1 MDIENLAKVND
12 VAILTLSQNMSNIP
26 TMYLSTSVPAKGT
39 SVYIAGYGADDGEIG
54 KGTSTTGFGTADLLR
69 YAKIISTY
77 AKVIMYFDPTF
88 FNTSAR
94 ELYKF
99 TGFKYDENGNH
110 LYFINRHKISI
121 LFNSGEYGGK

>member
-1 MDIENLAKVND
+1 MKEVQDLNRIEYAIYYWSEVLAVLICGVFIYLNWQMGIIC
-12 VAILTLSQNMSNIP
+12 VASGYVVYKIMWFSRKSIFQMGLSRF
-26 TMYLSTSVPAKGT
+26 YF
-39 SVYIAGYGADDGEIG
+39 
-54 KGTSTTGFGTADLLR
+54 FG
-69 YAKIISTY
+69 IMISTY